1 MEGAK
6 GLTMR
11 RVLVTGGAGFIGSH
25 LCEALIARGDDVF
38 MIDDLSTGS
47 YENIRGLKGNS
58 TFHITIGSILDRS
71 LLEPLVVKVDVV
83 YHLAAAVGVQKII
96 EAPVDT
102 IETNILGSHNVL
114 SLCAKFHKTVLLA
127 STSEV
132 YGKSNLCPFRE
143 EDDSVYG
150 PTTKSRWSYACSK
163 AIDEFLALAYAE
175 EKGLPVVIVRL
186 FNTAGPRQTGRY
198 GMVLPRFIKQAL
210 EGAPITVYGN
220 GRQSRCFANVS
231 DVVSALLKL
240 VDEPRSLGQV
250 FNVGNPAEISIY
262 ELAEKV
268 KRMTGSTSKIELIP
282 YDEAY
287 SAGFEDMERRVPCID
302 KIAALVGFAPN
313 ISLEQTIAGIVESI
327 KPGAPILAER

>member
-1 MEGAK
+1 
-6 GLTMR
+6 MR
-11 RVLVTGGAGFIGSH
+11 RILVTGGAGFIGSH

-47 YENIRGLKGNS
+47 YNNIRGLKDNG
-58 TFHITIGSILDRS
+58 TFHITIGSILDKA
-71 LLEPLVVKVDVV
+71 LLDPLVEKVDLV
-83 YHLAAAVGVQKII
+83 YHLAAAVGVHKII

-114 SLCAKFHKTVLLA
+114 SACAKFHKTVVLA

-132 YGKSNLCPFRE
+132 YGKSDACPFHE

-150 PTTKSRWSYACSK
+150 PTTRSRWSYACSK

-175 EKGLPVVIVRL
+175 EKGLPVIIVRL
-186 FNTAGPRQTGRY
+186 FNTTGPRQTGRY

-210 EGAPITVYGN
+210 EGTPITVYGN

-231 DVVSALLKL
+231 DVVDALLRL

-250 FNVGNPAEISIY
+250 FNVGNPEEISIY

-268 KRMTGSTSKIELIP
+268 KRMTGSSSKIELIP

-302 KIAALVGFAPN
+302 KIAALIGFSPKVSLDET
-313 ISLEQTIAGIVESI
+313 ISRIVESL
-327 KPGAPILAER
+327 KPGAVLLKS

>member
-1 MEGAK
+1 
-6 GLTMR
+6 
-11 RVLVTGGAGFIGSH
+11 VH
-25 LCEALIARGDDVF
+25 
-38 MIDDLSTGS
+38 
-47 YENIRGLKGNS
+47 
-58 TFHITIGSILDRS
+58 
-71 LLEPLVVKVDVV
+71 
-83 YHLAAAVGVQKII
+83 KII

-114 SLCAKFHKTVLLA
+114 SACAKFHKTVVLA

-132 YGKSNLCPFRE
+132 YGKSDMCPFRE

-175 EKGLPVVIVRL
+175 EKGLPVIIVRL
-186 FNTAGPRQTGRY
+186 FNTTGPRQTGRY

-210 EGAPITVYGN
+210 EGAPITVYGD

-231 DVVSALLKL
+231 DVVDALVRL
-240 VDEPRSLGQV
+240 VDEPRALGQV
-250 FNVGNPAEISIY
+250 FNVGNPEEITIH
-262 ELAEKV
+262 ELARKV
-268 KRMTGSTSKIELIP
+268 KRMTGSNSKIDFIP

-302 KIAALVGFAPN
+302 KIAALIGFSPK
-313 ISLEQTIAGIVESI
+313 IPLDQTISRIVKSM
-327 KPGAPILAER
+327 KPGTAILLES